1 MTRFKICGLR
11 DVESSLAAADA
22 GADFLGFNFVHG
34 VRRQITFEEGRSI
47 ISRVAGEVGEDR
59 PGLVGLFADQDI
71 DEVNEIIASCDLD
84 YAQLCGS
91 EEPDYWDQ
99 VRANIIKQIRV
110 KPLAS
115 EQETVDATLARV
127 KDVVSRGNIA
137 LLDSYKKGALG
148 GTGHTFDWSIA
159 AQVAQEYDVVL
170 AGGLAPGQRGESH
183 STGKPLDGR
192 RFHRRGDGWRQ
203 GPVEDSRLRGGRQI
217 GVSGRQLGLTR
228 GK

>member
-99 VRANIIKQIRV
+99 VRANIIKQIKV

-170 AGGLAPGQRGESH
+170 AGGLSPDNVARAIRQVNPWMVDV
-183 STGKPLDGR
+183 STGVETDGVKDPTR
-192 RFHRRGDGWRQ
+192 IRAFAEAVRSASSEA
-203 GPVEDSRLRGGRQI
+203 VDS
-217 GVSGRQLGLTR
+217 
-228 GK
+228 

>member
-1 MTRFKICGLR
+1 MTDEL
-11 DVESSLAAADA
+11 
-22 GADFLGFNFVHG
+22 
-34 VRRQITFEEGRSI
+34 
-47 ISRVAGEVGEDR
+47 GEDR
-59 PGLVGLFADQDI
+59 PGLVGLFADQEI
-71 DEVNEIIASCDLD
+71 DEVKEIIASCGLE

-99 VRANIIKQIRV
+99 VRANIIKQVRV

-170 AGGLAPGQRGESH
+170 AGGLSPDNVATSN
-183 STGKPLDGR
+183 SAGKSLDGR

-203 GPVEDSRLRGGRQI
+203 GPVEDSRRSRRSVRSASSEAGG
-217 GVSGRQLGLTR
+217 S
-228 GK
+228 

>member
-59 PGLVGLFADQDI
+59 PGLVGLFADQEI
-71 DEVNEIIASCDLD
+71 DEVNEIIASCGLE

-159 AQVAQEYDVVL
+159 AQVAQGYDVVL
-170 AGGLAPGQRGESH
+170 AGGLAPGNVARAIRQVDPWMVDV
-183 STGKPLDGR
+183 STGVETDGVKDPSKIR
-192 RFHRRGDGWRQ
+192 DFAEVVR
-203 GPVEDSRLRGGRQI
+203 SASAGG
-217 GVSGRQLGLTR
+217 S
-228 GK
+228 